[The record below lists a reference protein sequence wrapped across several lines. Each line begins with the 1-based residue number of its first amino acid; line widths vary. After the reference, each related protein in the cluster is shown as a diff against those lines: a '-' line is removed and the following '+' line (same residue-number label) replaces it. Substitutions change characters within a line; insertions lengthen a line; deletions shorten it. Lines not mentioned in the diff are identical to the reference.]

1 MSDSKAA
8 DLLPHNARGTDLGD
22 FVILFCA
29 DKIIVTRKTDGD
41 HCTLHSGYKSGVIDL
56 HRTWKDNQGCE
67 QHTTI
72 FAMRRDSILALL
84 RELNSLPQSL
94 GRLLRPL
101 RLGWLGRRGIG
112 IAWGALPTGEEHIN
126 RVSRLGSKRRLV
138 FDREKLLCGIYAPE
152 YLDEVCWQPDGQF
165 TLWSNGRMIGI
176 AFKST
181 DLHGN
186 ARLAWMKLR
195 DLQRFQGQ
203 AWCLIREA
211 AMRYAIPESEYHNY
225 TFLQGRGSANIE
237 ISKPDKP

>member
-8 DLLPHNARGTDLGD
+8 DPLPHNARGIDLGD
-22 FVILFCA
+22 FVMLFCA
-29 DKIIVTRKTDGD
+29 DKIIVTRKTGGD
-41 HCTLHSGYKSGVIDL
+41 HFTLHSGYKSGVIDL
-56 HRTWKDNQGCE
+56 HRTWKDDQGSE

-72 FAMRRDSILALL
+72 FAMRRDNIPALL

-112 IAWGALPTGEEHIN
+112 IAWGVLPTDEEHIN
-126 RVSRLGSKRRLV
+126 RVS
-138 FDREKLLCGIYAPE
+138 DREKLLCGIYSPE
-152 YLDEVCWQPDGQF
+152 YLDEVRWQPDGQF
-165 TLWSNGRMIGI
+165 TLWRNGRMIGI

-186 ARLAWMKLR
+186 ARLAWMKSQ

-203 AWCLIREA
+203 VWCLIREV
-211 AMRYAIPESEYHNY
+211 AMRYAIPENDYHNY
-225 TFLQGRGSANIE
+225 AFLQGTGSASIE
-237 ISKPDKP
+237 ISKPDKT